1 MLFHNN
7 NNDDDNSQIGMVYVN
22 KQLIFLLTSS

>member
-7 NNDDDNSQIGMVYVN
+7 NNDNSQIGMVYVN